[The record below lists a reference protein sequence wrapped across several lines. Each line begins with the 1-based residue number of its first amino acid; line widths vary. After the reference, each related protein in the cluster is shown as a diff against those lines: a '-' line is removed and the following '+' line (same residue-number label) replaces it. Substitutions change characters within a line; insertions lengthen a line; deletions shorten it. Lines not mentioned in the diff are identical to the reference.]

1 MRISYLFHG
10 NCYSHLK
17 KQVLRILSN
26 QRSIFKT
33 KQKFRYHIFE
43 CLGIQVHVYKD
54 GVVNLHH
61 IFLYVYFIRDNLMK
75 TAKNIF
81 VLTILSFRF

>member
-1 MRISYLFHG
+1 MGAVFGPFVYTITDNQIVIFQQILYENIISISR
-10 NCYSHLK
+10 SHLK

-61 IFLYVYFIRDNLMK
+61 IFLYV
-75 TAKNIF
+75 
-81 VLTILSFRF
+81 